1 MTNNNN
7 NNNDTNSKIC
17 LALVLFSL
25 CMLNQRCIHINL
37 SLLLLEQGTL

>member
-1 MTNNNN
+1 MTNN

-17 LALVLFSL
+17 LALVLF